1 MKIKNVKTWFENL
14 ELTKPYSIAYE
25 TIDSVE
31 NVFVEIEL
39 DNGIKGI
46 GSGSPAEFVTGENI
60 DSCKTILKSEAKE
73 ILGLSLIHI

>member
-1 MKIKNVKTWFENL
+1 MKIKGVKTWSENL

-39 DNGIKGI
+39 DNVIKGI
-46 GSGSPAEFVTGENI
+46 GSSSPAELVTGENI
-60 DSCKTILKSEAKE
+60 NSCKTIL
-73 ILGLSLIHI
+73 